1 MEKHMVWGRLSQI
14 QFLVLF
20 IWLLYDVV
28 DFASHVCNRLVHIG
42 YAISLLL
49 TGFPQA
55 LEIMENLEN
64 HKKSSMRGKI
74 MEFEKP

>member
-1 MEKHMVWGRLSQI
+1 MALLLKEGTILMEKHMVGGSLSQM

-42 YAISLLL
+42 DVISLLL
-49 TGFPQA
+49 ILKAPIATKDVCFSH
-55 LEIMENLEN
+55 LL
-64 HKKSSMRGKI
+64 KC
-74 MEFEKP
+74 